1 MSDTLTTII
10 VAVIGSGALSALIAG
25 IFNLIMSR
33 KGRLAAIENELNKM
47 NDRLIN
53 TEKDELRTQLL
64 LLMSDYPLENQEIMK
79 LAEHYFKDLKGNWY
93 ASTLFDRWL
102 NQNHLPMPK
111 WFHTNED

>member
-1 MSDTLTTII
+1 MSDIVTTII

-33 KGRLAAIENELNKM
+33 KGRLAAIENELNKI

-53 TEKDELRTQLL
+53 AEKDILRTQLL

-93 ASTLFDRWL
+93 ASTLFDKWL

-111 WFHTNED
+111 WFHTNEE

>member
-10 VAVIGSGALSALIAG
+10 VAVVGSGALSALIAG

-33 KGRLAAIENELNKM
+33 KGRLAKIENELNKI

-53 TEKDELRTQLL
+53 AEKDILRTQLL

-93 ASTLFDRWL
+93 ASTLFDKWL
-102 NQNHLPMPK
+102 VQNHLPMPK